1 MKIRINKNGYLEIE
15 RIGKWKRVL
24 CPLDSIRA
32 DTACSTCG
40 DWCALFGE
48 PEESPVFFESDGTSG
63 TGELVELELCHK
75 TIVVNKKN
83 FEDLR

>member
-1 MKIRINKNGYLEIE
+1 MKIRINIKGELEIE
-15 RIGKWKRVL
+15 RVGAFKKPM
-24 CPLDSIRA
+24 CPFNPMEY
-32 DTACSTCG
+32 CG

-48 PEESPVFFESDGTSG
+48 PEESPAFFESDGTSG

-75 TIVVNKKN
+75 TIVVNKED